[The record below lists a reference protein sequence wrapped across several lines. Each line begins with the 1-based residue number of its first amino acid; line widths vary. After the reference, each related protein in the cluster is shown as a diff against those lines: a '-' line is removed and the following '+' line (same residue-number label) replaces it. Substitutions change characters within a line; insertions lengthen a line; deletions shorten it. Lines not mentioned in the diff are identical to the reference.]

1 MKLALLERADSGQSG
16 LAPAARRLTRAIV
29 TPLKRAASRVG
40 SVLAGYFGLPY
51 AGYGGWGPSLN
62 RILNFGSVQPDSSSI
77 VVACIR
83 WVQRT
88 FTEAPPMLEQWVEER
103 SEWAQFHR
111 DRVLDLLERPNPYY
125 NGSTLWKATIADR
138 FFSGTAYWIK
148 VRNTRGIPVEYW
160 WAPESMM
167 EPKWDPERPDI
178 FITHYEYTVPG
189 KRPRDIPFD
198 DVIRFPDGIDPA
210 NPRKGLS
217 AMRSLLRE
225 IFTDDEAAAM
235 TAALLRNLGVPG
247 VVISPK
253 NGTLTLEQ
261 AKGIKQDFI
270 TKTTGDKRGEPLVTE
285 GGIEIE
291 SFGFSP
297 EQMQLRSIRGIP
309 EERITAVLGVNAAVV
324 GLGAGLAT
332 TKVGATLRE
341 YREEAFESTIIPMYR
356 ELASELTHQALD
368 DFKPRRD
375 GEAFGWRLAF
385 DLSKVR
391 VLQDDENKRTERV
404 TKELASGG
412 VTIAEFR
419 RKLGYVALPEHEVYL
434 RPRTVV
440 AVPAGQSP
448 EDQAATPAPPES
460 GLSAAID
467 AAVREALEG
476 ARA

>member
-1 MKLALLERADSGQSG
+1 MDLALLPRGDAVSGQSDG
-16 LAPAARRLTRAIV
+16 SARRFAHAVRTLARPIR
-29 TPLKRAASRVG
+29 RAASKAITF
-40 SVLAGYFGLPY
+40 LAGYFGLPY
-51 AGYGGWGPSLN
+51 PGYGTWGSASRSAL
-62 RILNFGSVQPDSSSI
+62 RYSSVNPDQSSI

-88 FTEAPPMLEQWVEER
+88 FTEAPPILEEWVTDR
-103 SEWAQFHR
+103 KEWAQHLR
-111 DRVLDLLERPNPYY
+111 HPCLDLLERPNPYY

-138 FFSGTAYWIK
+138 YLSGNAYWIK
-148 VRNTRGIPVEYW
+148 VFNTKGKLVELW
-160 WAPESMM
+160 WAPASMM
-167 EPKWDPERPDI
+167 EPKWDDKRSPGV

-189 KRPRDIPFD
+189 LPPRDIPD
-198 DVIRFPDGIDPA
+198 ESVVRFQDGIDPD

-225 IFTDDEAAAM
+225 IFTDEEAAAM
-235 TAALLRNLGVPG
+235 TSTLLRNMGVPG

-253 NGTLTLEQ
+253 TGTITQTIAESM
-261 AKGIKQDFI
+261 KSNFI
-270 TKTTGDKRGEPLVTE
+270 EKTTGDKRGEPYITE
-285 GGIEIE
+285 SGVEITE
-291 SFGFSP
+291 FGFSP

-356 ELASELTHQALD
+356 ELASELTHQLLD
-368 DFKPRRD
+368 EFKDSPD
-375 GEAFGWRLAF
+375 WRLVF

-391 VLQDDENKRTERV
+391 VLQDDENKRVERLGKALG
-404 TKELASGG
+404 TGG
-412 VTIAEFR
+412 ITVAEYR
-419 RKLGYVALPEHEVYL
+419 RALGYIALPEHDVYL
-434 RPRTVV
+434 RPISVT
-440 AVPAGQSP
+440 AVPTGTTPQ
-448 EDQAATPAPPES
+448 DQAQKAAPS
-460 GLSAAID
+460 TGDQLSAAID